1 MEQRKYKKRPGKIE
15 NGRSTVFVECPFC
28 QTEVEA
34 FIWSLAGSGKK
45 CPKCGAVHKWNS
57 GLSTRKDASQQ
68 SVQRTFRRHWDSAGK
83 RVLKEKVVVPTV
95 SR

>member
-1 MEQRKYKKRPGKIE
+1 MEQRKHKRRPGKTA

-57 GLSTRKDASQQ
+57 GLSTRKDASQH
-68 SVQRTFRRHWDSAGK
+68 SVERTFRKHWDSAGK
-83 RVLKEKVVVPTV
+83 RVQNSKVREPV
-95 SR
+95 

>member
-45 CPKCGAVHKWNS
+45 CPKCGAVH
-57 GLSTRKDASQQ
+57 
-68 SVQRTFRRHWDSAGK
+68 
-83 RVLKEKVVVPTV
+83 
-95 SR
+95 